1 MPSEISG
8 NNCKIPN
15 AAKSSC
21 AIQRHHEK
29 NQVPRPPCKA
39 ASGLNPISPS
49 ARRRIIPFA

>member
-8 NNCKIPN
+8 NNCKIPD

-21 AIQRHHEK
+21 AIQRHHEQS
-29 NQVPRPPCKA
+29 QVPRPSGKA
-39 ASGLNPISPS
+39 ASGLNPISSS